1 MLSSAS
7 RSDQWSESTGG
18 SGRSRC
24 ARSSSSEGVLFV
36 DVGPLSKLLGSEIS
50 NWIVTAALKKLLHV
64 LRRRG
69 AEKENLHEVVQGG
82 RMQVE
87 LINRSCVAC
96 NHVTERDRLRFARH
110 ELTIALVSNVK
121 FEHEAFS
128 DSLDVVTARRE
139 EGTPDSI
146 MLPPYLRCRLGL
158 LLRASVLK
166 ARALF
171 AGVPAVVNKGVNG
184 HIVRLVTGAIGE
196 RDTARII
203 LFIDRGDAS
212 AMTHACNVPW
222 RADDVSNGRWPG
234 GRSQE
239 LRGTAL
245 TVRASQR

>member
-1 MLSSAS
+1 MPSSAS

-24 ARSSSSEGVLFV
+24 ARRSEGMLFV
-36 DVGPLSKLLGSEIS
+36 DVVPLSKLLGSEIS
-50 NWIVTAALKKLLHV
+50 NWVVATALKQLLHV

-69 AEKENLHEVVQGG
+69 AEKENLHKVVQG
-82 RMQVE
+82 RSMQVE

-121 FEHEAFS
+121 FEHEAIG

-158 LLRASVLK
+158 LPRASVLE
-166 ARALF
+166 ASALF

-234 GRSQE
+234 GRSQVV
-239 LRGTAL
+239 RGTAF
-245 TVRASQR
+245 TVRAAQR